1 MIHSGVPAGRLIRTT
16 ALLAAPTVA
25 VLAALVWL
33 GGLEPDWAVLAGIL
47 TTAGTALVVRV
58 WLGDLFAVRAYLL
71 ELARR
76 NDAPPPTLRA
86 KSAADL
92 VEVAA
97 RLWTA
102 MAQRTEHAQTV
113 SEAAER
119 VLDSLPDPLL
129 LLDDE
134 TTVVSANTA
143 ARRMLGGEIEGRTLA
158 TVLRE
163 PSLLAAARAA
173 ARRGAARDVEFELPG
188 PQPRSLLASV
198 QALSEPTPHGVVVV
212 IALHDL
218 TTLKRSEQARADFV
232 ANASH
237 ELRTPLSTLIGFIET
252 LRGSAREDPEARD
265 RFLGIMHDQATRL
278 SRLVDDLM
286 SLSRIELH
294 EHDAPKGTA
303 DLAAILRSS
312 AEMLQLKADKKSMT
326 VEVDVPDGPV
336 VEVPG
341 DADQITQV
349 AQNLL
354 DNAIKYGRTGGTI
367 RARAFR
373 EGDRWA
379 ALSVEDEGEGIAPE
393 HLPRLTERFYRV
405 DKARSRELGGT
416 GLGLAI
422 VKHIVNRHRGTLSVE
437 SELGEGST
445 FTVRFPTAAD
455 EFGRAA
461 SA

>member
-1 MIHSGVPAGRLIRTT
+1 MIHSGVPAGHLIRTT
-16 ALLAAPTVA
+16 ALLAAPTLA
-25 VLAALVWL
+25 ALAALVWF
-33 GGLEPDWAVLAGIL
+33 GGLDPGWAVLAGIF

-76 NDAPPPTLRA
+76 NDAPPPALRA

-102 MAQRTEHAQTV
+102 MAQRTEQAQTV

-119 VLDSLPDPLL
+119 ILDSLPDPLL
-129 LLDDE
+129 LLDDQ
-134 TTVVSANTA
+134 TTVVSANIA
-143 ARRMLGGEIEGRTLA
+143 ARRLLGDEIEGRSLA

-173 ARRGAARDVEFELPG
+173 TRRGEAQEVEFELPG
-188 PQPRSLLASV
+188 SRPRSLLASV
-198 QALSEPTPHGVVVV
+198 RALPEPTPHGVVVA
-212 IALHDL
+212 IALHDV

-237 ELRTPLSTLIGFIET
+237 ELRTPLSTLIGFVET
-252 LRGSAREDPEARD
+252 LRGSARDDPEARD

-286 SLSRIELH
+286 SLSRIELY
-294 EHDAPKGTA
+294 EHDTPEGSA
-303 DLAAILRSS
+303 DLGTILRSS
-312 AEMLQLKADKKSMT
+312 AEMLQLKAAKKSMT
-326 VEVDVPDGPV
+326 IEVDLPDGPA

-354 DNAIKYGRTGGTI
+354 DNAIKYGRAGGTI
-367 RARAFR
+367 RVRVFR
-373 EGDRWA
+373 DADRWA
-379 ALSVEDEGEGIAPE
+379 ALSVEDEGEGIPPE

-422 VKHIVNRHRGTLSVE
+422 VKHIVNRHRGSLSVE
-437 SELGEGST
+437 SELGVGST
-445 FTVRFPTAAD
+445 FTVRFPAEGVAA
-455 EFGRAA
+455 ERAA
-461 SA
+461 SG